1 MNKINAETLFG
12 GIFSIISIIAAIIE
26 MALNKYET
34 VFIAGAIKDIAATML
49 AVMLL
54 FLVFKNFYK
63 KKIDNFEERLENKLK
78 QWEEDNKTVIVK
90 SKPDKAGFYGFDM
103 FTDMNNFYK
112 GSNFSKNSG
121 WFVRFP
127 EIKESNYNHKDIKID
142 FHLNKGTFFEGMG
155 LKDEELEPRYEKIA
169 NNIIDYIRMIYPA
182 EISEIFY
189 KNQTIT
195 ITMVNP
201 IQTDEEMDTLIRI
214 LDSMVKA
221 YLVSANIRL

>member
-1 MNKINAETLFG
+1 
-12 GIFSIISIIAAIIE
+12 
-26 MALNKYET
+26 
-34 VFIAGAIKDIAATML
+34 
-49 AVMLL
+49 
-54 FLVFKNFYK
+54 
-63 KKIDNFEERLENKLK
+63 
-78 QWEEDNKTVIVK
+78 
-90 SKPDKAGFYGFDM
+90 
-103 FTDMNNFYK
+103 
-112 GSNFSKNSG
+112 
-121 WFVRFP
+121 
-127 EIKESNYNHKDIKID
+127 
-142 FHLNKGTFFEGMG
+142 MG